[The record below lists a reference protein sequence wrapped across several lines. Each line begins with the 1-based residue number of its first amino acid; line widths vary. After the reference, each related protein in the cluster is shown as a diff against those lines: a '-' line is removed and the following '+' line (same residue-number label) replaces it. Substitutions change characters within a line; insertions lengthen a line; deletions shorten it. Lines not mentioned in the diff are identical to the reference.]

1 MKKFLR
7 LIFIMLLFPEI
18 LLAQLVPAQGEEKKQ
33 VIYLWPGGTPG
44 FENRK
49 NEPEQAKDWWVKNIH
64 NPSLTVFLP
73 TKEKANGSA
82 VIICPGGGHR
92 ELVFTAEGQDAA
104 EYFNSI
110 GVTAFVLKYRLFR
123 EENSP
128 YKQEQTLQDGRR
140 AMRLVRQ
147 QAGTWSLDTNRIG
160 LMGFSAGGELAG
172 WVAFNTPKDNQEK
185 GDSIDAMKCKA
196 DFLILVYPG
205 PLAVPDTVTQSAPP
219 LFMIA
224 ANDDECCSEPVVKL
238 LQLYR
243 KARVKTEVHLYAQGK
258 HAFNMGKRSVLKSI
272 NTWPQRMADWLLDNG
287 YLNK

>member
-1 MKKFLR
+1 MKKLQN
-7 LIFIMLLFPEI
+7 LIFVIFLLPELLFS
-18 LLAQLVPAQGEEKKQ
+18 QEKGK
-33 VIYLWPGGTPG
+33 VIYLWPGGAPG

-64 NPSLTVFLP
+64 NPSLTVYLP
-73 TKEKANGSA
+73 PKEKANGAA

-92 ELVFTAEGQDAA
+92 ELVFNAEGVDAA

-110 GVTAFVLKYRLFR
+110 GVAAFVLKYRLFR

-128 YKQEQTLQDGRR
+128 YKQEHALQDGRR

-147 QAGTWSLDTNRIG
+147 QAGTWNLDTSRIG

-172 WVAFNTPKDNQEK
+172 WVAFNSPKEEQPKSDI
-185 GDSIDAMKCKA
+185 IDAVKCKA

-205 PLAVPDTVTQSAPP
+205 PLAVPAAIDSTAPP

-224 ANDDECCSEPVVKL
+224 ANDDECCSEPIVKL
-238 LQLYR
+238 LQMYR
-243 KARVKTEVHLYAQGK
+243 KVNVRTEVHLYAQGK
-258 HAFNMGKRSVLKSI
+258 HAFNMGKRSKLQTL
-272 NTWPQRMADWLLDNG
+272 NTWPQRLTDWMSDNG
-287 YLNK
+287 YLKK